1 MTLSELQQLV
11 VTELTSDP
19 HLLAADLIT
28 LAEDQG
34 DIETELT
41 QALQRTSL
49 VALVVTPEFTATQQ
63 DGLTLAGTAA
73 LRIAIYEMPSLNR
86 ARANHL
92 TALQAAEHIIAL
104 ALQWPGTTIESLR
117 QTPVDDDHGGITV
130 EVALNTYI
138 IHGHP
143 ASGGSA
149 TPYPHGTP

>member
-19 HLLAADLIT
+19 HLLAHDLVT

-34 DIETELT
+34 DIETEIT
-41 QALQRTSL
+41 RTLQRTSL
-49 VALVVTPEFTATQQ
+49 VALIVTPEFSATQQ
-63 DGLTLAGTAA
+63 DGLTLAGTAS
-73 LRIAIYEMPSLNR
+73 LRIALYEIPSLNR

-117 QTPVDDDHGGITV
+117 QTPIDDDHGGITV

-138 IHGHP
+138 IHG
-143 ASGGSA
+143 